1 VSGLAQEAGAAPH
14 DMSLRPDPDPFVQ
27 DGPRVPNRWLADH
40 ALRQA
45 VARLTADSGAGE
57 AAAQLLAD
65 VGERA
70 MAEMPPLAD
79 AAEQVPPRH
88 VPFDAWGR
96 RVDRIEVSDAWLELV
111 RLSQELGAVALAYER
126 PFGAASR
133 VVQAAALQLVDPVS
147 ATALCP
153 LAMTD
158 GAAAALTRFDPG
170 LAADWVPRLVA
181 RRGGW
186 TAGQWMTEKEGGSDV
201 GRSGTVAVPLGDGGW
216 ELHGT
221 KWFTSAT
228 TATVALALARP
239 RGAEP
244 GSRGLS
250 LFALRLRR
258 ADGSWNGLRVRRLK
272 DKLGTHALPTA
283 ELDLIGATAVPVGG
297 IGHGVQKVAAVL
309 HPARLFAA
317 QSATGTAGHLLALAR
332 DYAGRRQVAGG
343 LLAAQPVHQRWLAG
357 IAAVYHA
364 MTQLSLRAAQLVS
377 EDEGSSEGV
386 PSPLARIVVPL
397 AKLACARQGEWAVS
411 QLLEAFG
418 GAGYLEDTGLPRLLR
433 DVHVH
438 STWEGTTSVLAL
450 DVLRALRDPEVGAAL
465 LADVEAQLGR
475 YGSPEVAAA
484 AAEREVRD
492 VLPDLRL
499 LIAEPDP
506 ADARRLAWGLAR
518 TYQAALLVAQARWR
532 PGDRP
537 AATAATL
544 FAGRPLLAAP
554 PAAAPAEI
562 ASLAG
567 SLAAGQPPGCPVPRA
582 GGSEDKGDEH
592 FG

>member
-1 VSGLAQEAGAAPH
+1 LTELAQGVGVTPH
-14 DMSLRPDPDPFVQ
+14 GVSQQPDPDPFVQ
-27 DGPRVPNRWLADH
+27 DGPRVSNRWLADD

-45 VARLTADSGAGE
+45 VARLMADAGAAE
-57 AAAQLLAD
+57 AAELLTD
-65 VGERA
+65 VGEHA
-70 MAEMPPLAD
+70 MAEMPPLA
-79 AAEQVPPRH
+79 AEAERVPPRH
-88 VPFDAWGR
+88 VPYDGWGR
-96 RVDRIEVSDAWLELV
+96 RVDRIEVSGAWLELV
-111 RLSQELGAVALAYER
+111 RLAQELGAVALAYER

-133 VVQAAALQLVDPVS
+133 VVQAAVLQLVNPVS

-158 GAAAALTRFDPG
+158 GAAAALARFDPG
-170 LAADWVPRLVA
+170 LAADWVPRLTA

-201 GRSGTVAVPLGDGGW
+201 GRSGTVAVPLDDGRW
-216 ELHGT
+216 ALHGT

-250 LFALRLRR
+250 LFALRLRQ
-258 ADGSWNGLRVRRLK
+258 ADGSWNGLWVRRLK

-283 ELDLIGATAVPVGG
+283 ELDLTGAVAVPVGG
-297 IGHGVQKVAAVL
+297 IGRGVQKVTAVL

-317 QSATGTAGHLLALAR
+317 QSATGDAGHLLALAR
-332 DYAGRRQVAGG
+332 DYAIRRQVAGG
-343 LLAAQPVHQRWLAG
+343 LLAAQPVHQRWLAR
-357 IAAVYHA
+357 IAAVCHA
-364 MTQLSLRAAQLVS
+364 MVQLSLRAAQLVG
-377 EDEGSSEGV
+377 EDEGSSEGL

-411 QLLEAFG
+411 HLLEAFG

-450 DVLRALRDPEVGAAL
+450 DVLRALRDPEVGTAL
-465 LADVEAQLGR
+465 LTDIEAQLGR
-475 YGSPEVAAA
+475 YGSPEVAAT
-484 AAEREVRD
+484 AERAVRT
-492 VLPDLRL
+492 VLPDLEL
-499 LIAEPDP
+499 LIAAPDP

-518 TYQAALLVAQARWR
+518 TYQAALLIAQARWQ
-532 PGDRP
+532 PGDRR
-537 AATAATL
+537 AATAAAL

-554 PAAAPAEI
+554 PAAALADI
-562 ASLAG
+562 ANLAG
-567 SLAAGQPPGCPVPRA
+567 SPAAELA
-582 GGSEDKGDEH
+582 GS
-592 FG
+592 

>member
-1 VSGLAQEAGAAPH
+1 LTELAQGMGVTPH
-14 DMSLRPDPDPFVQ
+14 DVSQQPDPDPFVQ
-27 DGPRVPNRWLADH
+27 DGPRLPNRWLADD

-45 VARLTADSGAGE
+45 VARLMADAGSAE
-57 AAAQLLAD
+57 AAELLSD
-65 VGERA
+65 VGEHA

-79 AAEQVPPRH
+79 EAERVPPRH
-88 VPFDAWGR
+88 VPYDGWGR
-96 RVDRIEVSDAWLELV
+96 RIDRIEVSGAWLELV
-111 RLSQELGAVALAYER
+111 RLAQELGAVALAYER

-133 VVQAAALQLVDPVS
+133 VVQAAVLQLVNPVS

-170 LAADWVPRLVA
+170 LAADWVPRLTA
-181 RRGGW
+181 RRDGW

-201 GRSGTVAVPLGDGGW
+201 GRSGTVAIPLDDGGW
-216 ELHGT
+216 ALHGT

-239 RGAEP
+239 QGAGAAP
-244 GSRGLS
+244 GNRGLS
-250 LFALRLRR
+250 LFALRLRQ

-283 ELDLIGATAVPVGG
+283 ELDLTGAVAVPVGG
-297 IGHGVQKVAAVL
+297 IGRGVQKVTAVL

-317 QSATGTAGHLLALAR
+317 QSATGDAGHLLALAR
-332 DYAGRRQVAGG
+332 DYAARRQVAGG
-343 LLAAQPVHQRWLAG
+343 LLAAQPIHQRWLAH

-364 MTQLSLRAAQLVS
+364 MVQLSLRAAQLVG
-377 EDEGSSEGV
+377 EDEGSSEGL

-411 QLLEAFG
+411 HLLEAFG

-450 DVLRALRDPEVGAAL
+450 DVIRALRDPEVGAAL
-465 LADVEAQLGR
+465 LADIEAQLGR

-484 AAEREVRD
+484 AERTVRT
-492 VLPDLRL
+492 VLPDLEL
-499 LIAEPDP
+499 LIAAPDP

-518 TYQAALLVAQARWR
+518 TYQAALLVAQARWQ
-532 PGDRP
+532 PGDRR
-537 AATAATL
+537 AVTAAAV
-544 FAGRPLLAAP
+544 FAGQPLLAAP
-554 PAAAPAEI
+554 PAAALADI

-567 SLAAGQPPGCPVPRA
+567 PCPRA
-582 GGSEDKGDEH
+582 
-592 FG
+592 

>member
-1 VSGLAQEAGAAPH
+1 MTELAQGMGVTPH
-14 DMSLRPDPDPFVQ
+14 DVSQQPDPDPFVQ
-27 DGPRVPNRWLADH
+27 DGPRVPNRWLADD

-45 VARLTADSGAGE
+45 VARLMADAGSAE
-57 AAAQLLAD
+57 AAELLTD

-79 AAEQVPPRH
+79 EAERVPPRH
-88 VPFDAWGR
+88 VPYDGWGQR
-96 RVDRIEVSDAWLELV
+96 IDRIEVSGAWLELV
-111 RLSQELGAVALAYER
+111 RLAQELGAVALAYER

-133 VVQAAALQLVDPVS
+133 VVQAAVLQLVNPVS

-158 GAAAALTRFDPG
+158 GAAVALTRSDPG
-170 LAADWVPRLVA
+170 LAADWVPRLTA
-181 RRGGW
+181 RRDGW

-201 GRSGTVAVPLGDGGW
+201 GRSGTVAIPLDDGTW
-216 ELHGT
+216 ALHGT

-239 RGAEP
+239 QGAGAAH

-250 LFALRLRR
+250 LFALRLRQ

-283 ELDLIGATAVPVGG
+283 ELDLTGAVAVPVGG
-297 IGHGVQKVAAVL
+297 IGRGVQKVTAVL

-317 QSATGTAGHLLALAR
+317 QSATGDAGHLLALAR
-332 DYAGRRQVAGG
+332 DYSARRQVAGG
-343 LLAAQPVHQRWLAG
+343 LLAAQPVHQRWLAQT
-357 IAAVYHA
+357 AAVYHA
-364 MTQLSLRAAQLVS
+364 MVQLSLRAAQLVG
-377 EDEGSSEGV
+377 EDEGSSEGL

-411 QLLEAFG
+411 HLLEAFG

-450 DVLRALRDPEVGAAL
+450 DVIRALRDPEVGAAL
-465 LADVEAQLGR
+465 LADIEAQLGR

-484 AAEREVRD
+484 AERAVRT
-492 VLPDLRL
+492 VLPDLEL
-499 LIAEPDP
+499 LIAAPDP

-518 TYQAALLVAQARWR
+518 TYQAALLVAQARWQ
-532 PGDRP
+532 PGDRR
-537 AATAATL
+537 AATAAAL

-554 PAAAPAEI
+554 PVAALADI
-562 ASLAG
+562 ADLAG
-567 SLAAGQPPGCPVPRA
+567 SCPRA
-582 GGSEDKGDEH
+582 
-592 FG
+592 

>member
-1 VSGLAQEAGAAPH
+1 MTRLAPDIGVTPH
-14 DMSLRPDPDPFVQ
+14 DVSQQPDPDPFVQ
-27 DGPRVPNRWLADH
+27 DGPRVPNRWLADD

-45 VARLTADSGAGE
+45 VARLMADAGAAGATE
-57 AAAQLLAD
+57 LLTD

-70 MAEMPPLAD
+70 MAEMPPLA
-79 AAEQVPPRH
+79 AEAERVPPRH
-88 VPFDAWGR
+88 VPYDAWGR
-96 RVDRIEVSDAWLELV
+96 RADRIEVSGAWLELV
-111 RLSQELGAVALAYER
+111 RLAQELGSVALAYER
-126 PFGAASR
+126 PFGTASR
-133 VVQAAALQLVDPVS
+133 VVQAAVLQLVDPVS

-170 LAADWVPRLVA
+170 LAANWVPRLVA
-181 RRGGW
+181 RRDGW

-201 GRSGTVAVPLGDGGW
+201 GRSGTVAVPLDDGGW
-216 ELHGT
+216 ALHGT

-239 RGAEP
+239 QGAGAAP

-250 LFALRLRR
+250 LFALRLRQ

-272 DKLGTHALPTA
+272 DKLGTRALPTA
-283 ELDLIGATAVPVGG
+283 ELDLTGAVAVPVGG
-297 IGHGVQKVAAVL
+297 IGRGVQKVTAVL

-317 QSATGTAGHLLALAR
+317 QSATGAAGHLLALAR
-332 DYAGRRQVAGG
+332 DYATRRQVAGG
-343 LLAAQPVHQRWLAG
+343 LLAAQPVHQRWLAR

-364 MTQLSLRAAQLVS
+364 MVQLSLRAAQLVG
-377 EDEGSSEGV
+377 EDEGSPDGL

-411 QLLEAFG
+411 NLLEAFG

-450 DVLRALRDPEVGAAL
+450 DVIRALRDPEVGAAL
-465 LADVEAQLGR
+465 LADIEAQLGR

-484 AAEREVRD
+484 AERAVRA
-492 VLPDLRL
+492 VLPDLQS
-499 LIAEPDP
+499 LIAAPDP

-518 TYQAALLVAQARWR
+518 TYQAALLIAQARWQ
-532 PGDRP
+532 PGDRR
-537 AATAATL
+537 AATAAAL

-554 PAAAPAEI
+554 PAADIADI

-567 SLAAGQPPGCPVPRA
+567 S
-582 GGSEDKGDEH
+582 
-592 FG
+592 